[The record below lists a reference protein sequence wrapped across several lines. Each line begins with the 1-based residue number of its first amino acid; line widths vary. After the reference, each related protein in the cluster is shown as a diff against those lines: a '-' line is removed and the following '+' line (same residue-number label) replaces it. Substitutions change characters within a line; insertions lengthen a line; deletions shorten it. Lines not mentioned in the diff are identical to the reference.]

1 MDLSQ
6 LSPWV
11 LTLAI
16 FLARIL
22 DVSLATLR
30 MIVVIRGYRF
40 VAAVLGFFEV
50 LIWLVAVGQ
59 VIQNLDVWYLAVAYA
74 GGFAAGNV
82 VGIWLESKLAMG
94 TELVRVVSERPDVAL
109 AGALRAEGY
118 SVIEMGGR
126 GDRDEP
132 VEVLLIVDRRRRIPR
147 ALRLIRELDPDA
159 FWTVTD
165 VKRRV
170 EDTYP
175 GTRRTFALPS
185 WTRSARK

>member
-6 LSPWV
+6 LSPWI

-50 LIWLVAVGQ
+50 LIWLVAAGQ

-94 TELVRVVSERPDVAL
+94 TELVRVVSVRPDVAL
-109 AGALRAEGY
+109 AVALRAEGY
-118 SVIEMGGR
+118 SVIELDGR
-126 GDRDEP
+126 GDGGAP
-132 VEVLLIVDRRRRIPR
+132 IEVLLIVDRRRRIPH
-147 ALRLIRELDPDA
+147 ALRLIRKLDPEA
-159 FWTVTD
+159 YWTVTD

-185 WTRSARK
+185 WTRAARK